1 MKNPNCVNM
10 TKNGRGRHV
19 PLSQAA
25 MDIIGQLPK
34 YNDVPFSQID
44 GEPLMPWDV
53 SKTHP
58 YLADMWQCRAGE
70 VAARI
75 KGKLKVILALKV
87 CTVGHGVRLAALCGA
102 GVVMTRN

>member
-1 MKNPNCVNM
+1 MLHSAKARKLVELMPADWVI
-10 TKNGRGRHV
+10 TET
-19 PLSQAA
+19 
-25 MDIIGQLPK
+25 
-34 YNDVPFSQID
+34 DVPFSQID

-75 KGKLKVILALKV
+75 KGNLKVILALKV